1 MKFIEPPYEIY
12 TVTGEEHIHLDF
24 FLKIKKYDSVTIDW
38 DLNNW
43 IYITLGE
50 ENDNKTFWMKE
61 SKWIEIQREIKIN
74 KILNDTKRSN
84 Q

>member
-1 MKFIEPPYEIY
+1 MKFVEPPYEIY

-24 FLKIKKYDSVTIDW
+24 FLKIKTYDWVTLKDI
-38 DLNNW
+38 

-61 SKWIEIQREIKIN
+61 SKWIEIQREIKLN
-74 KILNDTKRSN
+74 TILNYESN
-84 Q
+84 

>member
-1 MKFIEPPYEIY
+1 MKFVEPPYEIY

-24 FLKIKKYDSVTIDW
+24 FLKIKTYDSVTLKDI
-38 DLNNW
+38 

-61 SKWIEIQREIKIN
+61 SKWLEIQREIKLN
-74 KILNDTKRSN
+74 TILN
-84 Q
+84 

>member
-1 MKFIEPPYEIY
+1 MKFVEPPYEIY

-24 FLKIKKYDSVTIDW
+24 FLKIKTYDSVTLKDI
-38 DLNNW
+38 

-61 SKWIEIQREIKIN
+61 SKWIEIQREIKLN
-74 KILNDTKRSN
+74 TILNYESN
-84 Q
+84 

>member
-24 FLKIKKYDSVTIDW
+24 FLKIKKYDSITLKDI
-38 DLNNW
+38 
-43 IYITLGE
+43 IYISLGE

-61 SKWIEIQREIKIN
+61 YKWIEIQREIKLN
-74 KILNDTKRSN
+74 KILYDTKRSN

>member
-24 FLKIKKYDSVTIDW
+24 FLKIKTYDSVTLKDI
-38 DLNNW
+38 
-43 IYITLGE
+43 IYITLREGE

-61 SKWIEIQREIKIN
+61 SKWIEIQREIK
-74 KILNDTKRSN
+74 LNELLN
-84 Q
+84 

>member
-24 FLKIKKYDSVTIDW
+24 FLKIKKYESVTLKDI
-38 DLNNW
+38 
-43 IYITLGE
+43 IYISLGE

-61 SKWIEIQREIKIN
+61 SKWIEIQREIKLN
-74 KILNDTKRSN
+74 KILYDTNRSN